1 MQGLYDET
9 AQVFAVQSLSV
20 PPRCIYNALP
30 WQTRPFPA
38 LVDPPSGVG
47 LHRRPFTE
55 PHRETPRRSPV
66 TLPLA
71 CTIPPLPSPMMSWP
85 PCAVVETMSWVL
97 THSRDSPGLALKR
110 TSTASTTTPR
120 ARAQPRATLARRPNV
135 APLRHPTVQLKA
147 RLPPRTSAVRTLAS
161 LTVTLSYAPATPS
174 TALGSMQTHRFA
186 YRSRAFYPQLPH
198 APRSRMR
205 NSTTE
210 PCPPTFPPVSMYV
223 RLTID
228 GAALR
233 RPSRAPP
240 RDLSAVPSMH
250 DAAASIIVCSR
261 RRRQGRARN
270 GQRPSRRPHR
280 PSLRSAT
287 PTPHAANPI
296 AHGYDRASASR
307 DNPAPPR
314 NAITPW
320 PIGNM
325 GVANGS
331 HTARTRA
338 GAIRAKVK
346 DDWSGV
352 ERFHGRLTHG
362 STPASRPRMRMS
374 PPPVFETRVA
384 HNSVSHPVPWSPS
397 TSAR

>member
-9 AQVFAVQSLSV
+9 AQVFAVQNLSV

-47 LHRRPFTE
+47 LHGRPFTE
-55 PHRETPRRSPV
+55 PHRATPRRSPV
-66 TLPLA
+66 ALPLA

-97 THSRDSPGLALKR
+97 THSRDSPGLALRR

-147 RLPPRTSAVRTLAS
+147 RLPPRISAVRTLAS

-210 PCPPTFPPVSMYV
+210 PCRLTFPPVS
-223 RLTID
+223 T
-228 GAALR
+228 
-233 RPSRAPP
+233 PSRAPP
-240 RDLSAVPSMH
+240 HDLSAIPPMH

-261 RRRQGRARN
+261 RDGWGARAMGNAPPIALAAPPRV
-270 GQRPSRRPHR
+270 RPP
-280 PSLRSAT
+280 LL
-287 PTPHAANPI
+287 PHAANPI
-296 AHGYDRASASR
+296 AHRHSLKGEYSDGEDR
-307 DNPAPPR
+307 
-314 NAITPW
+314 
-320 PIGNM
+320 
-325 GVANGS
+325 
-331 HTARTRA
+331 RTR
-338 GAIRAKVK
+338 K
-346 DDWSGV
+346 
-352 ERFHGRLTHG
+352 
-362 STPASRPRMRMS
+362 
-374 PPPVFETRVA
+374 RVA
-384 HNSVSHPVPWSPS
+384 GQPNATAERHLRRGQYGRREREPR
-397 TSAR
+397 SAREGWRN